1 MQVLNQNAQAI
12 GTAAEKGQTAIHRAT
27 EVIQGIADTTQANAS
42 QAGNLSTKSQ
52 QVTSFSD
59 INEHT
64 SATINKV
71 TAVTQLAGQQAQA
84 ANALKEVVQNVAAV
98 TEQSAAATETTAASA
113 EEVNASVE
121 ENTANATSLNQV
133 AGELQDAVA
142 KFKLN

>member
-1 MQVLNQNAQAI
+1 
-12 GTAAEKGQTAIHRAT
+12 
-27 EVIQGIADTTQANAS
+27 
-42 QAGNLSTKSQ
+42 
-52 QVTSFSD
+52 
-59 INEHT
+59 
-64 SATINKV
+64 
-71 TAVTQLAGQQAQA
+71 
-84 ANALKEVVQNVAAV
+84 VAAV